1 MASRSWQ
8 QDTAFVAALKARQ
21 YIGVE
26 PDGQLRL
33 FLSPG
38 SYIYMHELFEDGK
51 QLALSMAGKVAQRAP
66 GAARG

>member
-8 QDTAFVAALKARQ
+8 QDSAFVAALKARQ
-21 YIGVE
+21 YVGVE

-33 FLSPG
+33 LLSPG
-38 SYIYMHELFEDGK
+38 AYIYMYELFEDGK
-51 QLALSMAGKVAQRAP
+51 QLALSVAGKVALKAV